1 MYSLCGKCFEHQVQH
16 GVCAACGVQ
25 SPPAYAFPQA
35 LPVGTE
41 LAGGK
46 FKVGY
51 VLGNPG
57 GFGIAYR
64 GYQENL
70 RRFVVIK
77 ELFPD
82 QLVSRNVMQAGSLQV
97 EIAGVA
103 GRRHFPSQKKFFI
116 EEARKVA
123 FLQGNNTVVGIIDHF
138 SENGTAYIV
147 MPFIDGRSIKDT
159 IAYVGCMEVQKAV
172 AIFRTVAEGLQKVHE
187 HGLIHRDI
195 KPDNVLLLKDGEPIL
210 IDFGNA
216 VSQEKLRELCQSGEP
231 GFCGYSKWY
240 GAPEQLGGGS
250 ACSMGPAS
258 DVYAMCA
265 LLHFILSGENP
276 IDAEDRM
283 SGTALVPLRGD
294 TEEIAGLNRLIAR
307 GMALQAT
314 ERYQSVSDLLTD
326 LALIFPTDVVNIW
339 TEFLPSNAF
348 GQRMRKMHELVVNGK
363 PFPVRWNGQAALTQ
377 WFWFFG
383 HGIALPGWGLTL
395 LVALLSAAGMLYGVF
410 LPLLVLAL
418 VVGALFSGAYADA
431 LWYRHI
437 ASTVA
442 EFKTGSSTEL
452 KSTLLSMARARPG
465 SALLGMAVPIVLLM
479 LSLLQLSRQETTRYL
494 VLNAVTEP
502 PVDTTKQA
510 FEEFYE
516 KNQTT
521 PTQLSDLN
529 VEFVPNSQL
538 KEMVPVSNRII
549 LTLALPEVAGRRIE
563 WEAQPSHDGRI
574 VWRCKNFDVPI
585 DFLPDICR

>member
-1 MYSLCGKCFEHQVQH
+1 MQQ

-25 SPPAYAFPQA
+25 APPAYAFPQA

-41 LAGGK
+41 LASGK

-51 VLGNPG
+51 VLGTPG

-82 QLVSRNVMQAGSLQV
+82 QLVSRNVIETGSSQV
-97 EIAGVA
+97 VISGNA
-103 GRRHFPSQKKFFI
+103 GRRNFSSQKSSFI

-147 MPFIDGRSIKDT
+147 MPFIDGRSIKDS
-159 IAYVGCMEVQKAV
+159 IAYEGRMEIQKV
-172 AIFRTVAEGLQKVHE
+172 ISIFRTVAEGLQKVHE

-195 KPDNVLLLKDGEPIL
+195 KPDNVLLLKGGDPIL

-216 VSQEKLRELCQSGEP
+216 VSQVKLSELCQSGEL

-240 GAPEQLGGGS
+240 GAPEQHGGGS
-250 ACSMGPAS
+250 PCRMGPAS

-265 LLHFILSGENP
+265 LLYFMLSGKNP
-276 IDAEDRM
+276 TDAEERM
-283 SGTALVPLRGD
+283 SGVALVPLSGD
-294 TEEIAGLNRLIAR
+294 NEEVSGLNRLISK
-307 GMALQAT
+307 GMALQAS
-314 ERYQSVSDLLTD
+314 ERFQSVSELLIDLV
-326 LALIFPTDVVNIW
+326 AIFPTDPINIW
-339 TEFLPSNAF
+339 TEFLPTNAF
-348 GQRMRKMHELVVNGK
+348 GQRMRKMHELVVKGK
-363 PFPVRWNGQAALTQ
+363 PFPVHWNGQAALTQ

-395 LVALLSAAGMLYGVF
+395 FVAFLTAFGMLNGVF
-410 LPLLVLAL
+410 VPLLVLAL
-418 VVGALFSGAYADA
+418 LVGALFSGGYADA

-437 ASTVA
+437 ASSVA
-442 EFKTGSSTEL
+442 EFKTGSSAEL
-452 KSTLLSMARARPG
+452 KSALSSMSKARPG
-465 SALLGMAVPIVLLM
+465 PALMGMAVPVVLLM
-479 LSLLQLSRQETTRYL
+479 LVLLQSSRQETTRDH
-494 VLNAVTEP
+494 VFKAVTEA

-510 FEEFYE
+510 FEDFYE
-516 KNQTT
+516 KHQTT
-521 PTQLSDLN
+521 PTQLSDLG

-538 KEMVPVSNRII
+538 KDMVTVSNRIT
-549 LTLALPEVAGRRIE
+549 LTLALVEVSGRRID
-563 WEAQPSHDGRI
+563 WEAQPSNNGRI
-574 VWRCKNFDVPI
+574 IWRCKNFDVPI
-585 DFLPDICR
+585 DFIPDICR